1 MIQLSHEKN
10 LHLSSAKQLE
20 FTNKEPG
27 QAETATGDVL
37 YRKLFLKIS
46 QNAQELTCARVSFLI
61 KSQA

>member
-20 FTNKEPG
+20 FTNKELG
-27 QAETATGDVL
+27 QAETAVL

-46 QNAQELTCARVSFLI
+46 QNAQEMTCARVSFLI